1 MERCFLSFGL
11 VLVGTHT
18 LNKSFGRVFSS
29 SPQSDYRVV
38 GEVNF
43 ERNAL
48 SYVEQKE
55 RYFYLYTVHQR
66 IREDQVGGRG
76 VVEEYSICTHVLE
89 YGGWKEGSDVSITI
103 YLPGISSSS
112 PLSRS
117 SLITLPSPS
126 LEVESTAASVNQSR
140 KRSLSLSLP
149 PSRSQQ
155 PPSPP
160 PLLSPSLSLSLSLSF
175 YFLVSSSFCPCF
187 CLRKNLTIR
196 SSPCHTLAIHFLSVQ
211 PFE

>member
-117 SLITLPSPS
+117 SLITLLSPS

-140 KRSLSLSLP
+140 KRSLSLCLPLAPNNPPPPP
-149 PSRSQQ
+149 PSFSF
-155 PPSPP
+155 
-160 PLLSPSLSLSLSLSF
+160 SLSLSLSLSF